1 MELLQHGGSRGK
13 VRSQHFRILIISTME
28 AGSASR
34 HIPFERRNISA
45 QTGSSVSV
53 GEEESIQQD
62 AHDQEAFRVR
72 DALASDSA
80 VPRIEDRSHYTASLP
95 SDAPNEA
102 HYKALY
108 QHVAEEG
115 EDVLLLLEERE
126 ALRQQLAAEKCARED
141 LEKLKTVEAAM
152 ERTTQMYR
160 HAKHAAQRCSEDA
173 NQAMV
178 ELRESHA
185 LQSKLHASLDA
196 AVHQLYRLRLTVQA
210 EESGTILRH
219 EEHKNE
225 GDLEV
230 GLEASNA
237 SSQNMTDAER
247 RAAVVIHL
255 LERLQNRPTLIQLRS
270 DTVKRCYFGLWR
282 LCLLQKWQDDGWQGT
297 LAQVDNEISSV
308 ADGNVRKVVDSC
320 VNLVQDILHQPGLHQ
335 RLQGQHQRGQYSP
348 PTSTSL
354 GDALSQPPWHLLGE
368 DFRGHRVL
376 ARDVGSQ
383 PRSQTQREVQDVLL
397 DILATYEKI
406 LLNETD
412 FDRIDGLD
420 ETNDKWESNSLSSWS
435 ADEGLTG
442 GEGSLTGVDGGKG
455 GYVGRDGERN
465 TAGSTYLSGLWQIVY
480 VLSILRKVCKWRIC
494 CFTCDSPSI
503 DKVRRSKDEW
513 IVWRGC
519 NMCCQGRIYTT
530 FF

>member
-1 MELLQHGGSRGK
+1 VK
-13 VRSQHFRILIISTME
+13 
-28 AGSASR
+28 
-34 HIPFERRNISA
+34 
-45 QTGSSVSV
+45 
-53 GEEESIQQD
+53 
-62 AHDQEAFRVR
+62 
-72 DALASDSA
+72 
-80 VPRIEDRSHYTASLP
+80 
-95 SDAPNEA
+95 
-102 HYKALY
+102 
-108 QHVAEEG
+108 
-115 EDVLLLLEERE
+115 E
-126 ALRQQLAAEKCARED
+126 ALGAHRRFVQKSCEC
-141 LEKLKTVEAAM
+141 TVFD
-152 ERTTQMYR
+152 QD
-160 HAKHAAQRCSEDA
+160 HHC
-173 NQAMV
+173 
-178 ELRESHA
+178 
-185 LQSKLHASLDA
+185 
-196 AVHQLYRLRLTVQA
+196 
-210 EESGTILRH
+210 
-219 EEHKNE
+219 
-225 GDLEV
+225 
-230 GLEASNA
+230 
-237 SSQNMTDAER
+237 
-247 RAAVVIHL
+247 L
-255 LERLQNRPTLIQLRS
+255 LCDIPNRQLRS

-465 TAGSTYLSGLWQIVY
+465 TAGSTYLVKRFKRFCQSVQQSLEEQIA
-480 VLSILRKVCKWRIC
+480 LTGQLERSLADCVC
-494 CFTCDSPSI
+494 S
-503 DKVRRSKDEW
+503 E
-513 IVWRGC
+513 
-519 NMCCQGRIYTT
+519 YT
-530 FF
+530 